1 MLFCSH
7 VRSVPWIT
15 KAQFRHRSFHE
26 PNLIHGIR
34 NAYFNLQR
42 LSPSSQL
49 AQQGISTLERL
60 WDGFDS
66 VFERIL
72 QVV

>member
-1 MLFCSH
+1 M
-7 VRSVPWIT
+7 
-15 KAQFRHRSFHE
+15 AQFRRRSFHE

-34 NAYFNLQR
+34 NAYLNLER
-42 LSPSSQL
+42 LSPSSPL
-49 AQQGISTLERL
+49 AQEGISTLERL

-72 QVV
+72 QAV